1 MLKNV
6 IKNKYLIL
14 LILSAFCISSAILGG
29 SLLYGS
35 KVHFDHH
42 NVHIHHTNED
52 HGLGES
58 DHRDANTILY
68 LDYVVVNSSNPVK
81 TLSALNPC
89 LHSYHSPNY
98 FCNLSNSFSGI
109 LHYSNKCSFCT
120 YDLYQLN
127 SSYLI

>member
-1 MLKNV
+1 MLRKV
-6 IKNKYLIL
+6 INNKYIIL
-14 LILSAFCISSAILGG
+14 LIIFTFCLSCTTIGG

-35 KVHFDHH
+35 EVHFDHH

-52 HGLGES
+52 HGPGES

-68 LDYVVVNSSNPVK
+68 LDYVVVNYSNPVK
-81 TLSALNPC
+81 TLSTLNSC

-98 FCNLSNSFSGI
+98 FCNLFNNFSRI
-109 LHYSNKCSFCT
+109 THYSNKNRFCT
-120 YDLYQLN
+120 QNLYQLN